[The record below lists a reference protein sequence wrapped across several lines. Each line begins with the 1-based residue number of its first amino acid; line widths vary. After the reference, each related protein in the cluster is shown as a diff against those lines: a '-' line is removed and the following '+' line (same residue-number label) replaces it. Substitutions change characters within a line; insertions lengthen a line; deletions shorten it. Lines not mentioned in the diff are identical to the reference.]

1 MVRNPHEPTKEEKI
15 ALLSRAISEFE
26 QSDTSLLFDS
36 AAESA
41 AKPVRERALTLLDS
55 RMRSAHELT
64 ERLLQADFP
73 RDVVTAVV
81 EELKGSGLVDDAL
94 FAQEWVRVRHARRGK
109 SVTVLDRELEHKGVS
124 ADIRAHALEQI
135 TREDEE
141 AMVRALIEKKARSIK
156 AVPAER
162 KERNKDLRR
171 LVGVAARRG
180 FPQGLCFTVAKE
192 VAESRYAEL
201 GE

>member
-81 EELKGSGLVDDAL
+81 EELKGSGSSTSTRWRTAN
-94 FAQEWVRVRHARRGK
+94 FA
-109 SVTVLDRELEHKGVS
+109 T
-124 ADIRAHALEQI
+124 
-135 TREDEE
+135 T
-141 AMVRALIEKKARSIK
+141 
-156 AVPAER
+156 
-162 KERNKDLRR
+162 N
-171 LVGVAARRG
+171 
-180 FPQGLCFTVAKE
+180 
-192 VAESRYAEL
+192 
-201 GE
+201 

>member
-156 AVPAER
+156 AVPTER
-162 KERNKDLRR
+162 KERDKDLRR